1 MKYEITNKIPATVR
15 KQLDFL
21 AQTLGSNSFFIQD
34 TETTGTGEL
43 DQIHDFAGMYYENGR
58 VYQVQYYVV
67 QPNDKDENGLIH
79 VDFNALRE
87 LYKNSPAFKYMM
99 GTDKDSNEAYRKMR
113 EAMDK
118 KTWDEKDPMI
128 TRENL
133 GRLLKDR
140 YGKIPNFAY
149 NARFDISMEQK
160 LNSAIKGNIKFNEVY
175 DVLTMAVDLMP
186 EILPADMGKN
196 LGKIKLEKVYK
207 YIDSHY
213 KDEFSKFK
221 TTVKGGKQTHTAWD
235 DAFRYTVPVLNFLVE
250 RLSKQGYNIKSY
262 KNIQSAWRKA
272 GVEGKQQLKE
282 AGFIIGPDID
292 DYFKRKGRDPKW
304 VAGTIGSK
312 NKEALREMSMINQ
325 LALTTN
331 DSIKLAAKLQRQATE
346 SEQRLVKDELAVQ
359 KRYLSRLQT
368 QRAEASE
375 ILKVRHRIDL
385 LEKAKKNLA
394 SKITQLDAG
403 IKQIDNSNSKMATDT
418 RNIMQS
424 ILYIKNSDEF
434 KKSFKRVG
442 DYVSVVR
449 AALEVKLRALREKR
463 QKQNQ
468 PIDYGKR
475 SFKYDEKERIITLYA
490 EEKWS
495 GNLAFI
501 DSIIIPEWLYKDWDS
516 VSILRNLR
524 EKLKKPS
531 LTATEINS
539 INKQIEKLNIRQKSL
554 RGKYETQEKTLSLQ
568 AEGIM
573 SQIRQIEARH
583 KEGTA
588 WPKQYFNLTKKLST
602 IREKQKII
610 NGSTSMSLIDDRI
623 SETEKRIKELTTN
636 IKTFTLASGKKVG
649 VPDGSTVAYYLDG
662 QGRLTN
668 NKVSPSL
675 WDRVNGV
682 PLGVES
688 PLERRERTHFRRI
701 TPQQLKLHPELS
713 KDMTIIPLKANL
725 DTSISVVVD
734 STGHQMVVR
743 AHKTTL
749 KNTKENEPFQGDK
762 IYSVTELTSVLSEF
776 FSRESGENWHSDYG
790 TAEHRI
796 IEDIFNPSKRL
807 KKNSMGLI
815 TKSDLMSYVR
825 TLWHA
830 GSSEDKYDMRA
841 LFTKDGRLN
850 TPTLDLLFKGVN
862 EYLKSAKKEGVPDSA
877 HMEHTLGM
885 VMRTHGKDVTIVGT
899 LDQFYKSG
907 LKTILTDIKTSKAV
921 REEYVPQLSIYAVLL
936 RAAGLDVE
944 KVFKIWLTPADME
957 RVGGIVNVK
966 AMSDK
971 DVADF
976 VFEASEVLEERNK
989 TLQKQKQQKLVDK
1002 WVGKLGE
1009 HIENVVTHNTVK
1021 NIYGVEETRHFI
1033 NGQTI
1038 SEFGKTLARR
1048 YKATDFEIRYEKLYK
1063 NYRSKNPN
1071 STVSF
1076 EEFLKSEITPN
1087 DYSKHLDFVNKRA
1100 KVVEDA
1106 LNNIK
1111 DPRERSRIRNLLLSR
1126 GDNGEPFYDGFI
1138 YDAYRFKN
1146 DKTYAMLSRRGKD
1159 VSLNE
1164 IWLEDAKK
1172 SGISDGRLGG
1182 LTARQWINLIKSV
1195 NLDEFYRASKVN
1207 KGQLTNRQ
1215 QIKRVLADK
1224 IGKKYEEALSILAD
1238 AVLYGYQEGVTGL
1251 VNTPVGRNDP
1261 NSLSIAEDFHGLQ
1274 KFVKALTE
1282 RDNSIQ
1288 LPKKFMS
1295 DLYKKYDGYCATH
1308 ARRID
1313 FVDFVKKHTDTQT
1326 VRFFNVYQE
1335 RRAVEQLL
1343 SYTGIG
1349 KLSKVVFEQE
1359 EEYSNDN
1366 IRLALEYQQNQRELF
1381 DNYRKNDENF
1391 DVDTAEY
1398 GPEDESYRQN
1408 YDKYTPSRE
1417 REIRGQLAQR
1427 VSRMLTRGALG
1438 DQVYGA
1444 MYKDF
1449 LKRSAKNSSVTFEQ
1463 FLKILTPEQKKEYD
1477 AAKHFRKMFDQAI
1490 KSNKGA
1496 SFLVDLSKELSIGAD
1511 EESQNL
1517 LSLIKS
1523 IAVEKPEILVDPSI
1537 IGEIGYQVKGQKM
1550 RHYANFDA
1558 KLLAEMGYPLTLVGK
1573 TINEKN
1579 FKSPAGTFA
1588 SNFGS
1593 LVNEYNKKFDKET
1606 EGLLSSN
1613 SSKSLVGKIKA
1624 FLRKPLDS
1632 VTQEDFNELSADT
1645 LRRIDILSKSFNSRS
1660 SDGETDFSLQELLS
1674 NLSSAVRE
1682 YYSRVQ
1688 EYQRYKGT
1696 GFEEIEVIRQEDGS
1710 VTRINE
1716 KTEVL
1721 NRKKD
1726 VLIAI
1731 ENIDKVYNLLRYRA
1745 AAWAQPGLAYNVM
1758 IDGDIIGSKLLGREA
1773 GIYKLNEA
1781 VQKYGD
1787 DFASSNE
1794 EATRR
1799 EHLKLLQEDAAMA
1812 KGSLDI
1818 RIDKLISSM
1827 ERLAQ
1832 AQENAARGYINGTA
1846 GGVAA
1851 PVNYDSMFEEEA
1863 IKAQKPLIAKMWASE
1878 INLRK
1883 GKLNKQPKSQLKA
1896 LEKIAEDAVKEYY
1909 SERNK
1914 ASESMNEGAHRDNYN
1929 NLIMKAEDEEF
1940 QKQYKAYYED
1950 LLSRQANLRK
1960 GISGLNVKL
1969 KDVDPASAMYKLLSG
1984 QKKDL
1989 QKEWNMGRK
1998 ELDDVYSILSGN
2010 DEQLLSPQEALKK
2023 VNKEAKLLENQA
2035 KQEKALEEYNAAL
2048 KEQVELETKI
2058 LELEEKIQAAR
2069 RKGDQDTVK
2078 LLTGQKDK
2086 LSSGSGAANEKVQ
2099 NALEVLEDA
2108 YGHKLPENLKTLE
2121 GEMGERRALHEIR
2134 MSESDYADYRQFVGQ
2149 YEGLKKQE
2157 ASLIGQLYR
2166 NDLKYKTTYNAKE
2179 RSALDLQG
2187 SLLGADLDSVQEQ
2200 LAAIEKQASGIKAF
2214 AFKKEELDKT
2224 FSDIQAKNIANA
2236 NVAFKGENTL
2246 FGKLTTSFKGMLYQ
2260 FTQFGAA
2267 YKILGAVKQGIS
2279 NVVASA
2285 KNLDKALTDLR
2296 IVTGQSGSE
2305 AKNTM
2310 QRFAELGSQLGVTT
2324 NEVAK
2329 SATAWLRQGYDMAQV
2344 TDLVTSSMYLS
2355 KLGMISVDE
2364 ATQGLTSTLKGFK
2377 LEAREAMDVVDK
2389 FTALDVKAATT
2400 AGEIATGL
2408 AQFANLA
2415 SMSGVSVDQASAM
2428 VATIADV
2435 SQVSGAQAG
2444 NSLKMMLS
2452 RYGTVK
2458 SGKFSSM
2465 EGEGDTE
2472 ALNDVEKVLTKIGIS
2487 MRDTN
2492 GQFKEFDQVLDE
2504 IAEKWDNLDNI
2515 SQAAIATA
2523 VAGTRQREAFLVLM
2537 QNMDKYRNFTE
2548 ISEGS
2553 KGTAEKKYQ
2562 SYQEQL
2568 QAAQNR
2574 LAAAW
2579 EKIAQDADIA
2589 SFITHFVNFSTFM
2602 VKHMPTLL
2610 KTVTRLI
2617 AIWQGYKIPTL
2628 MQQGMQFTGL
2638 TPLFGAAKGLFK
2650 KGGVREAIASGNENI
2665 RKFVTGESNRFGG
2678 GATDQWLETISKQVQ
2693 TIIGKRQAREGTADE
2708 VEEASQEMAINAEK
2722 AAKSSAQGAA
2732 NEDHKT
2738 AEGVKQV
2745 NLERQETQAAGGGR
2759 ASVYTGKGGKGMAAA
2774 SIASGAAGIISGI
2787 MTTGG
2792 SHYSVNGGTTESSS
2806 EASGAMKGVSAGVNA
2821 VGMIGYIWGP
2831 IGGMISQT
2839 IASLAD
2845 QFLTPLIGMWIDA
2858 DRDARNAR
2866 VEEAQKQL
2874 SSLEAIQSAVSNIE
2888 STVSVSA
2895 VSYEDNQALIKQMRE
2910 LKNSLLENIDALN
2923 RASDIMKM
2931 SAQDIFDKLN
2941 NWANLSQEQRQ
2952 EFLYK
2957 LEAAISS
2964 SIGNTTMAA
2973 AENDFYDASK
2983 KAINLRTFFDASHT
2997 YGGQL
3002 KGKDKYVT
3010 LEPGKYEAFLEFG
3023 KWATANG
3030 VDVNYQNDSEY
3041 KDIWGRK
3048 EKEHVYDYRAEFKST
3063 GQQLID
3069 EYKSFIDWLTKADAS
3084 KYANIIKEYQKIIRD
3099 YETQLAKINEIYRE
3113 ANENL
3118 TAAAIVSASIAT
3130 SSGSVNLLSANTDQL
3145 KRAGREG
3152 IYNAVVEQLIANG
3165 GFRGYA
3171 VDSKEGKS
3179 IIEEAIKSNERLY
3192 AVWTGQIYT
3201 LNEALST
3208 QNTEVLRSFA
3218 TALGVSVDELSNLK
3232 DELGDLKLADIL
3244 ESPSATRS
3252 KISEITSLFTSM
3264 ATSTG
3269 LTAENMETIINK
3281 FPELIHNLKD
3291 GVALGSDLLKMLSQY
3306 NALYSR
3312 QLLGD
3317 LLGNED
3323 YFTEFKEKLKETS
3336 EDAYNDLVDNSKYRG
3351 ATNAQ
3356 GILGLLAGS
3365 FEESGLQSRESYD
3378 LLKSLYSE
3386 YFDFTT
3392 KSSLGTEVFETY
3404 VSYWNKV
3411 WDKQISN
3418 LEEQKTA
3425 LQEINKQREYENKL
3439 VEARL
3444 RLENASKEK
3453 KRIYREGVGWVYE
3466 ADQNAIKEAQENLEQ
3481 VQHEQTISEL
3491 DRQIEEIS
3499 YIKETLNK
3507 IAENNELENLES
3519 SWESFIGDAKLSDYA
3534 SVTKLAEQFEAL
3546 TTVVVNGFDA
3556 VVNYNQA
3563 KESMFNTT
3571 YGQENS
3577 SWFNLQKAQRDLD
3590 DAAKKYGKNS
3600 SQYYEA
3606 QTAYNS
3612 ALDAFQ
3618 ADSSAYENRYGGEPG
3633 WDDNITAEQKGYLNS
3648 GHIEDS
3654 RGTLTIKSGNTSKT
3668 YTTGE
3673 KIVSGSQLYDDIEG
3687 SAKTK
3692 KGQHLQSWIYD
3703 PKKGSLD
3710 LSQGATS
3717 TYSDEFVE
3725 KYNGDLGNWA
3735 AAMLQEN
3742 PDKGVVFAR
3751 SEDHK
3756 HLGIVL
3762 PQGVLNAPSSGLYAL
3777 DAARRG
3783 SLGVRGGPT
3792 LINEEGPEAIITPGG
3807 TLTSLP
3813 SKTGV
3818 VPADITRSVWQ
3829 LGELAPSILRVLG
3842 YNGGNQFAGGSGIV
3856 NNSDSVNIGS
3866 VIMQVSADAG
3876 FDPERFVEEL
3886 KTQAALSKNNRR

>member
-140 YGKIPNFAY
+140 YSKVPNFAY

-160 LNSAIKGNIKFNEVY
+160 LNSAIKSNIKFNEVY

-250 RLSKQGYNIKSY
+250 RLGKQGYNIKSY

-292 DYFKRKGRDPKW
+292 DYFKKNGRDPKW

-312 NKEALREMSMINQ
+312 NVNALREISMINQ
-325 LALTTN
+325 LTLTTN
-331 DSIKLAAKLQRQATE
+331 ESIKAVARMQKQTIQ

-359 KRYLSRLQT
+359 KRYLNKLRA

-375 ILKVRHRIDL
+375 VIKARNNINE
-385 LEKAKKNLA
+385 LEKIVKNLA
-394 SKITQLDAG
+394 AEIKQYDATTRMLGLGNGNTSKVNSKVKDEARALAREIANAKTSNEYKQCQKRVDKYIKQVLKEYSARSFRYNKGKGTITLFGRQVTQAPTGGIKVFTPYIDEIELPEWFLKDWNGLHLLTGLREERGLLKNLTPAKAQQLAKRLEKLDAKAKNLT
-403 IKQIDNSNSKMATDT
+403 KQFETKN
-418 RNIMQS
+418 NILFS
-424 ILYIKNSDEF
+424 
-434 KKSFKRVG
+434 
-442 DYVSVVR
+442 
-449 AALEVKLRALREKR
+449 
-463 QKQNQ
+463 
-468 PIDYGKR
+468 
-475 SFKYDEKERIITLYA
+475 
-490 EEKWS
+490 
-495 GNLAFI
+495 
-501 DSIIIPEWLYKDWDS
+501 
-516 VSILRNLR
+516 
-524 EKLKKPS
+524 
-531 LTATEINS
+531 
-539 INKQIEKLNIRQKSL
+539 
-554 RGKYETQEKTLSLQ
+554 QEKNIL
-568 AEGIM
+568 
-573 SQIRQIEARH
+573 SQIRQIEAHH

-588 WPKQYFNLTKKLST
+588 WPKQYFNLAKKLGD

-610 NGSTSMSLIDDRI
+610 SGNTSMSLIDDRI

-636 IKTFTLASGKKVG
+636 IKTFTLASGRKVG

-668 NKVSPSL
+668 NKVSPNL

-682 PLGVES
+682 PLGIEAPVEK
-688 PLERRERTHFRRI
+688 RERVRFGRI
-701 TPQQLKLHPELS
+701 TPQQLKMHPELR
-713 KDMTIIPLKANL
+713 KDMTVIPLKATL

-743 AHKTTL
+743 AHKTSL
-749 KNTKENEPFQGDK
+749 NNTKENEPFQGDK

-776 FSRESGENWHSDYG
+776 FGRESGENWHSDYG

-807 KKNSMGLI
+807 KKNSMGLV
-815 TKSDLMSYVR
+815 TKSDLISYVR

-907 LKTILTDIKTSKAV
+907 LKTILTDIKTSRAV

-976 VFEASEVLEERNK
+976 VFEASEVLEEKNK
-989 TLQKQKQQKLVDK
+989 TLQRQKQQKLVDK
-1002 WVGKLGE
+1002 WAGKLGE
-1009 HIENVVTHNTVK
+1009 HIENIVTHNTVK

-1076 EEFLKSEITPN
+1076 EEFLKSEITTK
-1087 DYSKHLDFVNKRA
+1087 DYDKHLDFVKKRA

-1126 GDNGEPFYDGFI
+1126 GDNGEPFYEGFI
-1138 YDAYRFKN
+1138 YDAYRLMN
-1146 DKTYAMLSRRGKD
+1146 DKTYTMLLHKGKD

-1164 IWLEDAKK
+1164 TWLEDAKK

-1207 KGQLTNRQ
+1207 KGQLTNKQ
-1215 QIKRVLADK
+1215 QIKKVLAEK
-1224 IGKKYEEALSILAD
+1224 IGKKYEEAVSILAD
-1238 AVLYGYQEGVTGL
+1238 AVLYGYQADKTTVTGL

-1326 VRFFNVYQE
+1326 VRLFNVYQE
-1335 RRAVEQLL
+1335 RRAVERLL

-1359 EEYSNDN
+1359 EEHSNDS
-1366 IRLALEYQQNQRELF
+1366 IRFALEYQQTQRELF

-1391 DVDTAEY
+1391 DVDTAKY
-1398 GPEDESYRQN
+1398 GPEDESYRHN
-1408 YDKYTPSRE
+1408 YDKYTPSKE
-1417 REIRGQLAQR
+1417 REIRGQLPQR
-1427 VSRMLTRGALG
+1427 VARMLTRGALG

-1477 AAKHFRKMFDQAI
+1477 AAKHFRKMFDQAL

-1496 SFLVDLSKELSIGAD
+1496 RFLVDISKELSIGAD

-1579 FKSPAGTFA
+1579 FKSPAATFA
-1588 SNFGS
+1588 NSFGS

-1624 FLRKPLDS
+1624 FLRKPLDT
-1632 VTQEDFNELSADT
+1632 VTQEDFNKLSTDT
-1645 LRRIDILSKSFNSRS
+1645 LQRIDILSKSFNSRS
-1660 SDGETDFSLQELLS
+1660 SDGETDLSLQELLS
-1674 NLSSAVRE
+1674 KLSSAAREYYSAVRE
-1682 YYSRVQ
+1682 FQMSQ
-1688 EYQRYKGT
+1688 GT
-1696 GFEEIEVIRQEDGS
+1696 EFAQED
-1710 VTRINE
+1710 
-1716 KTEVL
+1716 KTEALNKQKAVL
-1721 NRKKD
+1721 
-1726 VLIAI
+1726 LAI
-1731 ENIDKVYNLLRYRA
+1731 TDIDKVYNLLRYRA

-1758 IDGDIIGSKLLGREA
+1758 IDGDIIGNKLLGREA

-1787 DFASSNE
+1787 DFSSSNE
-1794 EATRR
+1794 EATRQ

-1812 KGSLDI
+1812 KGSIDI
-1818 RIDKLISSM
+1818 RIEKLIQTM

-1851 PVNYDSMFEEEA
+1851 PGDLNYNSMLAEEA
-1863 IKAQKPLIAKMWASE
+1863 VNAQRPLMAKMWASE
-1878 INLRK
+1878 IGLRR
-1883 GKLNKQPKSQLKA
+1883 GKLNRQTKSRIGV
-1896 LEKIAEDAVKEYY
+1896 LEKEAEEAMKVYHA
-1909 SERNK
+1909 ERKK
-1914 ASESMNEGAHRDNYN
+1914 ANESMNEGPIKDSYN
-1929 NLIMKAEDEEF
+1929 SLILKAEEEEL
-1940 QKQYKAYYED
+1940 QKQYKDYYNE
-1950 LLSRQANLRK
+1950 LLTRQGGLRK
-1960 GISGLNVKL
+1960 GISNLNVQL
-1969 KDVDPASAMYKLLSG
+1969 KDVDPNSAKYKLLTG

-1989 QKEWNMGRK
+1989 QKQWGMGRK
-1998 ELDDVYSILSGN
+1998 ELDDVYSILTLNGDILPN
-2010 DEQLLSPQEALKK
+2010 GEQIMTPQEALKK
-2023 VNKEAKLLENQA
+2023 INKEAKLQETQA
-2035 KQEKALEEYNAAL
+2035 KQEKALEDYNAAL

-2069 RKGDQDTVK
+2069 RKGDQETAK

-2099 NALEVLEDA
+2099 KALEVLEDA

-2134 MSESDYADYRQFVGQ
+2134 MSESEYADYRQFVGK

-2200 LAAIEKQASGIKAF
+2200 LAEIEKQASGIKAF

-2246 FGKLTTSFKGMLYQ
+2246 FGKLTTSFKGMIYQ

-2310 QRFAELGSQLGVTT
+2310 QRFADLGSQLGVTT

-2472 ALNDVEKVLTKIGIS
+2472 ALNDVEKVLNKIGIT

-2504 IAEKWDNLDNI
+2504 IAGKWDNLDNI

-2523 VAGTRQREAFLVLM
+2523 VAGKKVLC
-2537 QNMDKYRNFTE
+2537 
-2548 ISEGS
+2548 
-2553 KGTAEKKYQ
+2553 
-2562 SYQEQL
+2562 
-2568 QAAQNR
+2568 
-2574 LAAAW
+2574 
-2579 EKIAQDADIA
+2579 
-2589 SFITHFVNFSTFM
+2589 
-2602 VKHMPTLL
+2602 P
-2610 KTVTRLI
+2610 
-2617 AIWQGYKIPTL
+2617 
-2628 MQQGMQFTGL
+2628 
-2638 TPLFGAAKGLFK
+2638 
-2650 KGGVREAIASGNENI
+2650 
-2665 RKFVTGESNRFGG
+2665 
-2678 GATDQWLETISKQVQ
+2678 
-2693 TIIGKRQAREGTADE
+2693 
-2708 VEEASQEMAINAEK
+2708 
-2722 AAKSSAQGAA
+2722 
-2732 NEDHKT
+2732 
-2738 AEGVKQV
+2738 
-2745 NLERQETQAAGGGR
+2745 
-2759 ASVYTGKGGKGMAAA
+2759 
-2774 SIASGAAGIISGI
+2774 
-2787 MTTGG
+2787 
-2792 SHYSVNGGTTESSS
+2792 
-2806 EASGAMKGVSAGVNA
+2806 
-2821 VGMIGYIWGP
+2821 
-2831 IGGMISQT
+2831 
-2839 IASLAD
+2839 
-2845 QFLTPLIGMWIDA
+2845 
-2858 DRDARNAR
+2858 
-2866 VEEAQKQL
+2866 
-2874 SSLEAIQSAVSNIE
+2874 
-2888 STVSVSA
+2888 
-2895 VSYEDNQALIKQMRE
+2895 
-2910 LKNSLLENIDALN
+2910 
-2923 RASDIMKM
+2923 
-2931 SAQDIFDKLN
+2931 
-2941 NWANLSQEQRQ
+2941 
-2952 EFLYK
+2952 
-2957 LEAAISS
+2957 
-2964 SIGNTTMAA
+2964 NT
-2973 AENDFYDASK
+2973 
-2983 KAINLRTFFDASHT
+2983 
-2997 YGGQL
+2997 
-3002 KGKDKYVT
+3002 
-3010 LEPGKYEAFLEFG
+3010 
-3023 KWATANG
+3023 
-3030 VDVNYQNDSEY
+3030 
-3041 KDIWGRK
+3041 
-3048 EKEHVYDYRAEFKST
+3048 
-3063 GQQLID
+3063 
-3069 EYKSFIDWLTKADAS
+3069 
-3084 KYANIIKEYQKIIRD
+3084 
-3099 YETQLAKINEIYRE
+3099 
-3113 ANENL
+3113 
-3118 TAAAIVSASIAT
+3118 
-3130 SSGSVNLLSANTDQL
+3130 
-3145 KRAGREG
+3145 
-3152 IYNAVVEQLIANG
+3152 
-3165 GFRGYA
+3165 
-3171 VDSKEGKS
+3171 
-3179 IIEEAIKSNERLY
+3179 
-3192 AVWTGQIYT
+3192 
-3201 LNEALST
+3201 
-3208 QNTEVLRSFA
+3208 
-3218 TALGVSVDELSNLK
+3218 
-3232 DELGDLKLADIL
+3232 
-3244 ESPSATRS
+3244 
-3252 KISEITSLFTSM
+3252 
-3264 ATSTG
+3264 
-3269 LTAENMETIINK
+3269 
-3281 FPELIHNLKD
+3281 
-3291 GVALGSDLLKMLSQY
+3291 
-3306 NALYSR
+3306 
-3312 QLLGD
+3312 
-3317 LLGNED
+3317 
-3323 YFTEFKEKLKETS
+3323 
-3336 EDAYNDLVDNSKYRG
+3336 
-3351 ATNAQ
+3351 
-3356 GILGLLAGS
+3356 
-3365 FEESGLQSRESYD
+3365 
-3378 LLKSLYSE
+3378 
-3386 YFDFTT
+3386 
-3392 KSSLGTEVFETY
+3392 
-3404 VSYWNKV
+3404 
-3411 WDKQISN
+3411 
-3418 LEEQKTA
+3418 
-3425 LQEINKQREYENKL
+3425 
-3439 VEARL
+3439 
-3444 RLENASKEK
+3444 
-3453 KRIYREGVGWVYE
+3453 
-3466 ADQNAIKEAQENLEQ
+3466 
-3481 VQHEQTISEL
+3481 
-3491 DRQIEEIS
+3491 
-3499 YIKETLNK
+3499 
-3507 IAENNELENLES
+3507 
-3519 SWESFIGDAKLSDYA
+3519 
-3534 SVTKLAEQFEAL
+3534 
-3546 TTVVVNGFDA
+3546 
-3556 VVNYNQA
+3556 
-3563 KESMFNTT
+3563 
-3571 YGQENS
+3571 
-3577 SWFNLQKAQRDLD
+3577 
-3590 DAAKKYGKNS
+3590 
-3600 SQYYEA
+3600 
-3606 QTAYNS
+3606 
-3612 ALDAFQ
+3612 
-3618 ADSSAYENRYGGEPG
+3618 
-3633 WDDNITAEQKGYLNS
+3633 
-3648 GHIEDS
+3648 
-3654 RGTLTIKSGNTSKT
+3654 
-3668 YTTGE
+3668 
-3673 KIVSGSQLYDDIEG
+3673 
-3687 SAKTK
+3687 
-3692 KGQHLQSWIYD
+3692 
-3703 PKKGSLD
+3703 
-3710 LSQGATS
+3710 
-3717 TYSDEFVE
+3717 
-3725 KYNGDLGNWA
+3725 
-3735 AAMLQEN
+3735 
-3742 PDKGVVFAR
+3742 
-3751 SEDHK
+3751 
-3756 HLGIVL
+3756 
-3762 PQGVLNAPSSGLYAL
+3762 
-3777 DAARRG
+3777 
-3783 SLGVRGGPT
+3783 
-3792 LINEEGPEAIITPGG
+3792 
-3807 TLTSLP
+3807 
-3813 SKTGV
+3813 
-3818 VPADITRSVWQ
+3818 
-3829 LGELAPSILRVLG
+3829 
-3842 YNGGNQFAGGSGIV
+3842 
-3856 NNSDSVNIGS
+3856 
-3866 VIMQVSADAG
+3866 
-3876 FDPERFVEEL
+3876 
-3886 KTQAALSKNNRR
+3886 

>member
-140 YGKIPNFAY
+140 YGKVPNFAY

-160 LNSAIKGNIKFNEVY
+160 LNSAIKSNIKFNEVY

-312 NKEALREMSMINQ
+312 NVNALREISMINQ
-325 LALTTN
+325 LTLTTN
-331 DSIKLAAKLQRQATE
+331 ESVKAVARMQKQTTQ

-359 KRYLSRLQT
+359 KRYLSKLRA

-375 ILKVRHRIDL
+375 VVKARNNINELGKIEKRLNSRVAQLDSVVREIDS
-385 LEKAKKNLA
+385 NA
-394 SKITQLDAG
+394 SKMEANTRSIIQNIINIRNSGDFKRSQERVEKY
-403 IKQIDNSNSKMATDT
+403 IKQILKSNSGSK
-418 RNIMQS
+418 
-424 ILYIKNSDEF
+424 
-434 KKSFKRVG
+434 
-442 DYVSVVR
+442 
-449 AALEVKLRALREKR
+449 
-463 QKQNQ
+463 
-468 PIDYGKR
+468 
-475 SFKYDEKERIITLYA
+475 SFKYDEKENLIHLYGRETIQA
-490 EEKWS
+490 PTGGKKVVTPY
-495 GNLAFI
+495 I
-501 DSIIIPEWLYKDWDS
+501 DS
-516 VSILRNLR
+516 VSVPDWWGKDWSNLR
-524 EKLKKPS
+524 ALKELRAKLKNFSALTPS
-531 LTATEINS
+531 ELSRIT
-539 INKQIEKLNIRQKSL
+539 KQLERVSTRRKSL
-554 RGKYETQEKTLSLQ
+554 ASKLETQNKNLSLQ

-573 SQIRQIEARH
+573 SQIRQIEAHH

-588 WPKQYFNLTKKLST
+588 WPKQYFNLTKKLGT
-602 IREKQKII
+602 IREKQKVI
-610 NGSTSMSLIDDRI
+610 NGSTSISLIDDRI

-649 VPDGSTVAYYLDG
+649 VPEGSTVAYYLDG

-668 NKVSPSL
+668 NKVSPNL
-675 WDRVNGV
+675 WDRINGT
-682 PLGVES
+682 PLGMEA
-688 PLERRERTHFRRI
+688 PIEKRERTRFGRI
-701 TPQQLKLHPELS
+701 TPQQLKMHPELR
-713 KDMTIIPLKANL
+713 KDMTIIPLKATL

-743 AHKTTL
+743 AHKTSL
-749 KNTKENEPFQGDK
+749 NNTKENEAFQGDK

-776 FSRESGENWHSDYG
+776 FGRESGENWHSDYG

-862 EYLKSAKKEGVPDSA
+862 EYLKSAKKAGVPDSA

-936 RAAGLDVE
+936 RAAGLDAE

-1002 WVGKLGE
+1002 WAGKLGE
-1009 HIENVVTHNTVK
+1009 HIENIVTHNTVK

-1164 IWLEDAKK
+1164 IWLKGAKE

-1195 NLDEFYRASKVN
+1195 NLDEFYRGSKVN
-1207 KGQLTNRQ
+1207 KGQLTNKQ
-1215 QIKRVLADK
+1215 QIKKVLAEN
-1224 IGKKYEEALSILAD
+1224 IAKKYDEALNILAD
-1238 AVLYGYQEGVTGL
+1238 AVLYGYRAGVTGL
-1251 VNTPVGRNDP
+1251 VNTPIGRDDP
-1261 NSLSIAEDFHGLQ
+1261 NSLSIAEDFQGLQ

-1335 RRAVEQLL
+1335 RRAVERLL

-1359 EEYSNDN
+1359 EEHSNDS
-1366 IRLALEYQQNQRELF
+1366 IRFALEYQQTQRELF
-1381 DNYRKNDENF
+1381 DNYRKNDEDF
-1391 DVDTAEY
+1391 DVDTAKY
-1398 GPEDESYRQN
+1398 GPEDESYRHN
-1408 YDKYTPSRE
+1408 YDKYTPSKE
-1417 REIRGQLAQR
+1417 REIRGQLPQR
-1427 VSRMLTRGALG
+1427 VARMLTRGALG

-1463 FLKILTPEQKKEYD
+1463 FLKILTPEQKREYD

-1511 EESQNL
+1511 EESRNL

-1588 SNFGS
+1588 NNFGS

-1632 VTQEDFNELSADT
+1632 VTQEDFNKLSTDT
-1645 LRRIDILSKSFNSRS
+1645 LQRIDILSKSFNSRS

-1674 NLSSAVRE
+1674 KLSSTAREYYSAVRE
-1682 YYSRVQ
+1682 FQMSQ
-1688 EYQRYKGT
+1688 GT
-1696 GFEEIEVIRQEDGS
+1696 EFAQED
-1710 VTRINE
+1710 
-1716 KTEVL
+1716 KTEALSKQKAVL
-1721 NRKKD
+1721 
-1726 VLIAI
+1726 LAI
-1731 ENIDKVYNLLRYRA
+1731 TDIDKVYNLLRYRA

-1758 IDGDIIGSKLLGREA
+1758 IDGDIIGNKLLGREA

-1787 DFASSNE
+1787 DFSSSNE
-1794 EATRR
+1794 EATRQ

-1851 PVNYDSMFEEEA
+1851 PVNYNSMFEEEA
-1863 IKAQKPLIAKMWASE
+1863 INAQKPLIAKMWASE

-1929 NLIMKAEDEEF
+1929 SLIMKAEDEEF
-1940 QKQYKAYYED
+1940 QKQYKAYYEE

-1969 KDVDPASAMYKLLSG
+1969 KGVDPASAMYKLLSG

-1989 QKEWNMGRK
+1989 QKEWGMGRK

-2010 DEQLLSPQEALKK
+2010 NEQLLSPQEALKK

-2069 RKGDQDTVK
+2069 RKGDQETVK
-2078 LLTGQKDK
+2078 LLAGQKDK
-2086 LSSGSGAANEKVQ
+2086 LSGGSGAANEKVQ
-2099 NALEVLEDA
+2099 NALKVLEDA

-2200 LAAIEKQASGIKAF
+2200 LAEIERQASGIKAF
-2214 AFKKEELDKT
+2214 AFKKAELDKT

-2246 FGKLTTSFKGMLYQ
+2246 FGKLTTSFKGMLYH

-2279 NVVASA
+2279 NVVTSA

-2638 TPLFGAAKGLFK
+2638 TPLFGAVGGLFK
-2650 KGGVREAIASGNENI
+2650 KGGVRGAIASGNENI

-2678 GATDQWLETISKQVQ
+2678 GATDKWLETISKQIEA
-2693 TIIGKRQAREGTADE
+2693 IIGKQQAREGTADE
-2708 VEEASQEMAINAEK
+2708 IEEASQEMAINAEK
-2722 AAKSSAQGAA
+2722 AAQSSAQGAA

-2738 AEGVKQV
+2738 AEGVKKV

-2759 ASVYTGKGGKGMAAA
+2759 ASVYTGKGGKGMVAA
-2774 SIASGAAGIISGI
+2774 SIASGAAGIISGV

-2806 EASGAMKGVSAGVNA
+2806 EASGAMKGISAGVNA

-2910 LKNSLLENIDALN
+2910 LKNSLLENIDALK

-2964 SIGNTTMAA
+2964 SIGNTTIAA
-2973 AENDFYDASK
+2973 AENDFYSASK
-2983 KAINLRTFFDASHT
+2983 SANDLRTFYDSHHNDKGI
-2997 YGGQL
+2997 Y
-3002 KGKDKYVT
+3002 GKDKYN
-3010 LEPGKYEAFLEFG
+3010 LDHSKQDAFKDEFLN
-3023 KWATANG
+3023 WASATG
-3030 VDVNYQNDSEY
+3030 VDVDYQKDKWVGGYTY
-3041 KDIWGRK
+3041 KG
-3048 EKEHVYDYRAEFKST
+3048 EPVMYYDYYAAFKST

-3084 KYANIIKEYQKIIRD
+3084 KYANTIKEYQKIIRD
-3099 YETQLAKINEIYRE
+3099 YETQLAKINEVYRE

-3152 IYNAVVEQLIANG
+3152 IYNAVVGQLIANG

-3201 LNEALST
+3201 LNEALSA

-3264 ATSTG
+3264 ATSSG
-3269 LTAENMETIINK
+3269 LTAENMEAIINK

-3291 GVALGSDLLKMLSQY
+3291 GVALGADLLKMLGQY

-3323 YFTEFKEKLKETS
+3323 YFTEFKDRLKEIS
-3336 EDAYNDLVDNSKYRG
+3336 EEAYNDLIDNSKYGG

-3365 FEESGLQSRESYD
+3365 FEDSGLQSRESYD

-3418 LEEQKTA
+3418 LEQQKTA

-3577 SWFNLQKAQRDLD
+3577 SWSNLQNAQRDLD
-3590 DAAKKYGKNS
+3590 NAAKTYGKNS

-3606 QTAYNS
+3606 QTAYNN

-3717 TYSDEFVE
+3717 TYSDEFVK

-3842 YNGGNQFAGGSGIV
+3842 YNGGNQFASGSGIV